1 MIDPLFW
8 LGLSVLLVAV
18 SLTAVLVALLPTLQ
32 ELARAARSAEK
43 LFDTLSREL
52 PPTLE
57 SIRLT
62 GLELTDLT
70 DDVGQGVQSA
80 GRVVKQ
86 VDQSLSGVRQQAKK
100 VQKTTRSVM
109 IGVRAAWQS
118 LTQAPPAKRTDR
130 LAARSASAK
139 DFEAPH
145 YSNYAAE
152 NYAVDLDESETLT
165 EALQNQPLYRSAND
179 TEADL
184 RPEEPINQ
192 NRSLPTA
199 SKLGDRRTQLPT
211 INSSGTPS
219 GKIDQP

>member
-1 MIDPLFW
+1 MPVVDPLFW

-70 DDVGQGVQSA
+70 EDVGQGVESA

-86 VDQSLSGVRQQAKK
+86 VDQSLAGVRQQAKK
-100 VQKTTRSVM
+100 VQKTTRSVLV
-109 IGVRAAWQS
+109 GLSAAWQS
-118 LTQAPPAKRTDR
+118 FTQTASPQRTSDRVSTRSISNAFEPP
-130 LAARSASAK
+130 
-139 DFEAPH
+139 
-145 YSNYAAE
+145 YYANHDYLNHADDLNRDAE
-152 NYAVDLDESETLT
+152 DYPAESDET
-165 EALQNQPLYRSAND
+165 EALKALQPQSRYR
-179 TEADL
+179 EADDYAD
-184 RPEEPINQ
+184 
-192 NRSLPTA
+192 T
-199 SKLGDRRTQLPT
+199 K
-211 INSSGTPS
+211 
-219 GKIDQP
+219 

>member
-1 MIDPLFW
+1 MVDPLFW

-18 SLTAVLVALLPTLQ
+18 SLTAVLIALLPTLQ

-70 DDVGQGVQSA
+70 EDVGQGVESA

-100 VQKTTRSVM
+100 VQKTTRSVLV
-109 IGVRAAWQS
+109 GLSAAWQS
-118 LTQAPPAKRTDR
+118 FTQTASPQRTGDRVPTRSISDALEPPYYLNHADDLNR
-130 LAARSASAK
+130 
-139 DFEAPH
+139 
-145 YSNYAAE
+145 AAE
-152 NYAVDLDESETLT
+152 DYPAEPDATDATDALK
-165 EALQNQPLYRSAND
+165 ALQPQSRYR
-179 TEADL
+179 EADDYADP
-184 RPEEPINQ
+184 R
-192 NRSLPTA
+192 
-199 SKLGDRRTQLPT
+199 
-211 INSSGTPS
+211 
-219 GKIDQP
+219 